1 MANPNKP
8 KSEVVVKTQTST
20 QVQAISDSEFKDVV
34 INRTQLRQVIL
45 SLQANQRRGLAN
57 TKSRGQVS
65 GGGRKPWR
73 QKGTGRARTGSI
85 RNPIWRGGGI
95 IFGPTSNRNHGQT
108 ITATF
113 KRQSLAS
120 ALHIQAKADKLKTV
134 KMETPIAKAKDA
146 KTTYPELLTLRRV
159 LLVVPSADFGLGF
172 RNFANT
178 VVKNHQK
185 VNALDI
191 LTAHN
196 VVFVNDTFASV
207 KARI

>member
-1 MANPNKP
+1 MPVSNNFQ
-8 KSEVVVKTQTST
+8 VDTKTNT
-20 QVQAISDSEFKDVV
+20 QVQTISDSEFKDVK
-34 INRTQLRQVIL
+34 INRVQLRQVIL

-57 TKSRGQVS
+57 TKSRGQVR

-95 IFGPTSNRNHGQT
+95 IFGPTSNRNHSQI

-134 KMETPIAKAKDA
+134 KIDAPVTKAKDA
-146 KTTYPELLTLRRV
+146 KVAYTELLVLRRV
-159 LLVVPSADFGLGF
+159 LLVVPSPDFGLGF
-172 RNFANT
+172 RNFENM
-178 VVKNHQK
+178 VVKNYQK
-185 VNALDI
+185 INALDI

-196 VVFVNDTFASV
+196 IVFVNDTFDKV
-207 KARI
+207 KTRI